1 MKRLIVNADD
11 FGRTPGVN
19 EGTLEAHL
27 KGIVT
32 SATVMVLEPA
42 AAEGIAR
49 ARERAPRLSLG
60 LHFVLTGGG
69 APASA
74 PGEAAALAPGGR
86 FRRHAEELPERL
98 PAGEIRRELES
109 QIALLTKMMSRPPS
123 HLDSHHHSALHPSV
137 QAVFA
142 EVARERGLPVRA
154 ASLAAMAQLRAAGV
168 KTPDRF
174 LDSFYGEGATVEN
187 LQSLLEALPEGVS
200 ELMCHPG
207 RADAALLSGSSYAS
221 GREREIEALCDAGV
235 RRLLEERDIRLVS
248 FREL

>member
-11 FGRTPGVN
+11 FGRTPGIN

-27 KGIVT
+27 TGIVT

-49 ARERAPRLSLG
+49 ARETAPRLSLG

-69 APASA
+69 APASPPA
-74 PGEAAALAPGGR
+74 EVGMLAPGGR
-86 FRRHAEELPERL
+86 FRKNAEALPENL
-98 PAGEIRRELES
+98 PGEEIRRELEA
-109 QIALLTKMMSRPPS
+109 QIALLTKMGGRSPS

-142 EVARERGLPVRA
+142 EVAREQRLPVRA
-154 ASLAAMAQLRAAGV
+154 ANAEARTALRAEGLR
-168 KTPDRF
+168 TPDHF
-174 LDSFYGEGATVEN
+174 VDSFYGEGATPEH
-187 LQSLLEALPEGVS
+187 LRGLLEGLSEGVS

-207 RADAALLSGSSYAS
+207 RADAPLLEGSSYA
-221 GREREIEALCDAGV
+221 RERERELRILCDRRVSDALKELEV
-235 RRLLEERDIRLVS
+235 RLMTFEEL
-248 FREL
+248 